1 MSIAHLRQ
9 ITDDFFNSYHDDL
22 EEMDY
27 TSSKI
32 LFKSIL
38 DNIDELIFIC
48 DENGNVIESNKQ
60 GKDALD
66 SIPDSINICNIST
79 VKVKDTSY
87 NISSVELP
95 LNRRACIA
103 RAIYG

>member
-9 ITDDFFNSYHDDL
+9 VTDDFFNSYQGDL
-22 EEMDY
+22 EETEY
-27 TSSKI
+27 TSSKT

-48 DENGNVIESNKQ
+48 DEDGNVIESNKQ

-87 NISSVELP
+87 KISSVELP
-95 LNRRACIA
+95 RNRRACIA